1 MNAFQQP
8 AANGIFLQPAPP
20 VVPQIQIAAFMDGQ
34 FEMEGYDWG
43 FDYYFAHQNIEPARP
58 QGRLGRMRE
67 LWTRVISFFACYLK
81 I

>member
-20 VVPQIQIAAFMDGQ
+20 VVPQIQIAAFMVCSNTENLSSHLTPHQDGQ

-43 FDYYFAHQNIEPARP
+43 FDYVSTF
-58 QGRLGRMRE
+58 
-67 LWTRVISFFACYLK
+67 ISCFHAF
-81 I
+81 